1 MSSSAQP
8 ISEGEATAD
17 SPQVMVVAGGMSY
30 ERDVSMRSGQRVTSA
45 LQRRGVECEL
55 HDLDKTLLRSI
66 RANPPEVLLPALH
79 GAAGEDGSLR
89 KVLELLQVP
98 FVGALA
104 SGARR
109 AWNKDTAKDVLER
122 AGIPTPEWIVLSQT
136 AFSDYGAADLLGS
149 VEERFGLPLAV
160 KPTTG
165 GSGLGVHLVEKESD
179 FPAAMMGCFAYGDKA
194 LLERF
199 VPGRD
204 IAVGVVDLGN
214 GPEALPAVEI
224 APLSGVYD
232 YAARYNAGATR
243 WHVPARIDD
252 SVSKRV
258 AELAISAHEILGLR
272 DLSRVDMMVSEEGDV
287 QVLEVNVAPGMTDTS
302 LWPMA
307 VEASGRD
314 FGATL
319 QALVQLA
326 RDRT

>member
-1 MSSSAQP
+1 MSPTARP
-8 ISEGEATAD
+8 NSEPGAAAD
-17 SPQVMVVAGGMSY
+17 SPHVMVIAGGMSY

-45 LQRRGVECEL
+45 LQQRGVSCEL

-66 RANPPEVLLPALH
+66 RSNPPEVLWPALH

-109 AWNKDTAKDVLER
+109 TWNKDTAKDMLQQ

-149 VEERFGLPLAV
+149 VVERFGLPLAV

-165 GSGLGVHLVEKESD
+165 GSGLGVHVVEKESD

-194 LLERF
+194 LLERY

-204 IAVGVVDLGN
+204 IAVGVIDLGQ

-243 WHVPARIDD
+243 WHVPARIDED
-252 SVSKRV
+252 ANSRV

-272 DLSRVDMMVSEEGDV
+272 DLSRVDMMVSDEGDV
-287 QVLEVNVAPGMTDTS
+287 QVLEVNVSPGITDTS

-314 FGATL
+314 FREVL
-319 QALVQLA
+319 QALVELA
-326 RDRT
+326 QDRG